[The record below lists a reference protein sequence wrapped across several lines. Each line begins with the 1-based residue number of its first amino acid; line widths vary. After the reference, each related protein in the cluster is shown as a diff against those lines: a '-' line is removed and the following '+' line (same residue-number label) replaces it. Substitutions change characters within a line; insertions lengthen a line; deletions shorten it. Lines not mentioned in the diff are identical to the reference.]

1 MTTRFYLDVDYNEAL
16 EIERW
21 LNVNIGPQVKEVIP
35 KKNIKIMNWESR
47 FQFNADW
54 ETRQLMVEILDDR
67 DAVVFKLTWTE
78 QILRN
83 KTVKLDWK

>member
-1 MTTRFYLDVDYNEAL
+1 MTTRFYLNVDYGEAL
-16 EIERW
+16 QIERW

-47 FQFNADW
+47 FQFSTDW

-67 DAVVFKLTWTE
+67 DAMVFKLTWSE

-83 KTVKLDWK
+83 KEVKLDWK